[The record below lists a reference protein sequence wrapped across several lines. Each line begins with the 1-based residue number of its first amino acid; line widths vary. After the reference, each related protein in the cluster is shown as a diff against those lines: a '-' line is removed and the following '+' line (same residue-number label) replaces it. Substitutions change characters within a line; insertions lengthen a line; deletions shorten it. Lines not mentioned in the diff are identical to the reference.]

1 MGIFG
6 GFIRKVGSAIASGVK
21 KVGSAI
27 ASGVK
32 KVGSAI
38 ASGAKAAANGVKKVA
53 ARISGKDK
61 FEEAERLYDEISKR
75 YNEKREHFQKEI
87 ERITSLIEEHV
98 KSINDSKRMIKREL
112 FPAMANKISKIKD
125 IRISDEYSVE
135 EYIESVLN
143 VDTIRSREQ
152 LFTIDFNAH
161 KVKTTFQAIFTL
173 GFYTRKKAKETLY
186 NVKEEEAKI
195 NSEISRM
202 DSEINK
208 IYIIEKSIKQ
218 VADMFT
224 SVIEMYNNL
233 LIRLDSSINYLLV
246 RSLAFAHQIVGKQ
259 MSVKV
264 LPKMQQKEVEAIVTA
279 SKILKT
285 MTETQLLSVEKQKD
299 VEEYDGK
306 ISGNKKEIESIY
318 KAA

>member
-6 GFIRKVGSAIASGVK
+6 GFIR

-161 KVKTTFQAIFTL
+161 KIKTTFQAIFTL

-306 ISGNKKEIESIY
+306 ISGNKKEIE
-318 KAA
+318 

>member
-6 GFIRKVGSAIASGVK
+6 GFIR

>member
-6 GFIRKVGSAIASGVK
+6 GFIR

-318 KAA
+318 KVA

>member
-6 GFIRKVGSAIASGVK
+6 GFIRKIGSAAKKVGTAVVSGVK
-21 KVGSAI
+21 KVGTA
-27 ASGVK
+27 VT
-32 KVGSAI
+32 
-38 ASGAKAAANGVKKVA
+38 NGVKNVA
-53 ARISGKDK
+53 ARVSGKDK
-61 FEEAERLYDEISKR
+61 YEEAQRLYDEISKR

-87 ERITSLIEEHV
+87 ERITALIEEHV
-98 KSINDSKRMIKREL
+98 KSINDSKRMIKMEL
-112 FPAMANKISKIKD
+112 LPAMVNKISKIKD

-143 VDTIRSREQ
+143 VDSIRSREQ

-173 GFYTRKKAKETLY
+173 GFYTRKKAKETLC
-186 NVKEEEAKI
+186 NVKEEESKI

-202 DSEINK
+202 DSELNK
-208 IYIIEKSIKQ
+208 INIIEKSIKQ

-224 SVIEMYNNL
+224 SVIEMYNNM

-264 LPKMQQKEVEAIVTA
+264 LPMMQQKEVKAIYTA
-279 SKILKT
+279 SKILKV
-285 MTETQLLSVEKQKD
+285 MAETQLLNVEKQKD
-299 VEEYDGK
+299 VQEYDRK
-306 ISGNKKEIESIY
+306 ISDNKKEFESKY

>member
-6 GFIRKVGSAIASGVK
+6 GFIR

-285 MTETQLLSVEKQKD
+285 MTETQHLSVEKQKD

>member
-6 GFIRKVGSAIASGVK
+6 GFIR

-264 LPKMQQKEVEAIVTA
+264 LPKMQQKEVDAIVTA

>member
-6 GFIRKVGSAIASGVK
+6 GFIR

-224 SVIEMYNNL
+224 SVIDMYNNL

>member
-6 GFIRKVGSAIASGVK
+6 GFIR

-61 FEEAERLYDEISKR
+61 FEEAERLYDCISKR